1 MAEYDTFILTD
12 FADLQEDVEIVDVIR
27 DLSPGKRKYRS
38 TYARFKVSKNADK
51 YPDKLQVRLGR
62 GQLVPTPCS
71 IQVIEFLNVI
81 PKGL

>member
-27 DLSPGKRKYRS
+27 DLAPGRRKYRS
-38 TYARFKVSKNADK
+38 TYARFKVSKNAGK

-71 IQVIEFLNVI
+71 IQIIEFLSVI

>member
-1 MAEYDTFILTD
+1 MALYDTFVLTD
-12 FADLQEDVEIVDVIR
+12 FEDLQEDVELVDVIR
-27 DLSPGKRKYRS
+27 DLTPGKRKYRS

-71 IQVIEFLNVI
+71 IQIIEFLSVI